1 MLIPSA
7 TFTVSFAAAF
17 ANSVTL
23 SLPVSD
29 KLLKFL
35 SAALST
41 FSRVALSKPNVTSPS
56 VPVVIDKPTLGPSA
70 DVVASVAATKFKPFF
85 NFTVFAAVSATL
97 FAR

>member
-1 MLIPSA
+1 MLIPGA

-17 ANSVTL
+17 AKLVIL
-23 SLPVSD
+23 LLPVSD

-41 FSRVALSKPNVTSPS
+41 FSRVALSKPKVTNPS
-56 VPVVIDKPTLGPSA
+56 APVVIDKPDLGTPA
-70 DVVASVAATKFKPFF
+70 VVVASVDATKFKPFF
-85 NFTVFAAVSATL
+85 NFTVLAAVSATL